1 MIIIIIFF
9 NFFGIKFL
17 TFYIYISQN
26 YFSSIIISFAYI
38 FIKSISFAILKIIY
52 HFIFYLMK
60 IEIFYLYDYMQKK
73 LSLKKN
79 NFG

>member
-38 FIKSISFAILKIIY
+38 FIKSISFVILKIIY

-60 IEIFYLYDYMQKK
+60 IEIFSFVKMFIKK
-73 LSLKKN
+73 AKRLLCYY
-79 NFG
+79 